1 MYELIRVIM
10 YDMKSD
16 NYILPLYIFVK
27 IANLEKKPIVLNI
40 SDNLMFNTYDVV
52 IKSTVTW

>member
-1 MYELIRVIM
+1 MS
-10 YDMKSD
+10 DMKSD
-16 NYILPLYIFVK
+16 NYILPLYLFVK
-27 IANLEKKPIVLNI
+27 IANLEQNIVLNI